1 MLLFELIVRLC
12 SDTDLVLMHEE
23 VGDAL
28 AMDIMSDMPE
38 DPKCERFA
46 NYMVDTYVD
55 PDSRFPPELWAAEPS
70 SLEIRTTNGAES
82 YHAHLYVKVGGMS
95 VDFTKTDSKFALEAE
110 ADLRIGE
117 ISRLEFLTKLGH
129 RFAVKR

>member
-1 MLLFELIVRLC
+1 MAF
-12 SDTDLVLMHEE
+12 LMHEE
-23 VGDAL
+23 VGEAL

-70 SLEIRTTNGAES
+70 ILEIRTTNEAES
-82 YHAHLYVKVGGMS
+82 YNS
-95 VDFTKTDSKFALEAE
+95 DT
-110 ADLRIGE
+110 
-117 ISRLEFLTKLGH
+117 
-129 RFAVKR
+129 